1 MRMECVVCHSLIFRP
16 MQPLGLLRPQ
26 SVCCVHHV
34 VEECYAYSDTFASG
48 CGRRTDVAVAEG
60 EFCCSQL
67 SVRHIPSLV
76 CSAAHDASIM
86 LTKEGG
92 VINTHL
98 LPARCDEGSMR
109 RGEIYII
116 RKNMNK
122 GDRGAKWS

>member
-1 MRMECVVCHSLIFRP
+1 MRMECVPSFTLSFSAQCSRWASCVPPFPRVCA
-16 MQPLGLLRPQ
+16 
-26 SVCCVHHV
+26 VYHV

-86 LTKEGG
+86 LRKEGG

-116 RKNMNK
+116 KK
-122 GDRGAKWS
+122 I

>member
-26 SVCCVHHV
+26 SVYCVLHV

-86 LTKEGG
+86 LRKEGG

-109 RGEIYII
+109 RGKYI
-116 RKNMNK
+116 
-122 GDRGAKWS
+122 

>member
-1 MRMECVVCHSLIFRP
+1 MRMECVVCPASLSHFPPNAAVGPSAPPHSP
-16 MQPLGLLRPQ
+16 E
-26 SVCCVHHV
+26 CVLCVYHV

-86 LTKEGG
+86 LRKEGG

-109 RGEIYII
+109 RRGNIY
-116 RKNMNK
+116 N
-122 GDRGAKWS
+122 

>member
-1 MRMECVVCHSLIFRP
+1 MRMECVVCPASLSHFP
-16 MQPLGLLRPQ
+16 PNAAVGSPAPPECVLCTMLLR
-26 SVCCVHHV
+26 SVMHIPTLLLQV
-34 VEECYAYSDTFASG
+34 VG
-48 CGRRTDVAVAEG
+48 VVQMLQWQ
-60 EFCCSQL
+60 CCSQL

-86 LTKEGG
+86 LRKEGG